1 MTINGVTIDTFSKPM
16 IKCGDRENYFDLTVG
31 NCLITSVAITSGGQP
46 LTGLA
51 SNKVYSNFLSTA
63 FTYQLAV
70 DTSTTCGYSAT
81 AWTVATTSD
90 NNALSVS

>member
-1 MTINGVTIDTFSKPM
+1 MINGVTIDTYSKPA
-16 IKCGDRENYFDLTVG
+16 IKTPENYFDLTVG

-63 FTYQLAV
+63 LSYKFAV

-81 AWTVATTSD
+81 AWTVTATSTD
-90 NNALSVS
+90 NASSVN